1 MIKTLQCPSCGAPLE
16 YDEANERETMRCHFC
31 NSTVMLPAR
40 QRAQPPPQNIRISFG
55 RPRLGSKGSPAAALV
70 VLVVVLLIGGGVVIG
85 VINAISRAVTGVP
98 RTTTVNARTA
108 LNPPT
113 PPSRPPEPQ
122 PFFGKEGVGA
132 GYFKDAR
139 SIAVDAAGN
148 IYVGEYL
155 GGGRIQVFDSAGKF
169 VTQWTVD
176 PKMPL
181 RGMTAD
187 RRGNVYVVQ
196 RGEINKYE
204 GATGRFLGKTGEGGG
219 HYDDVTALPDGG
231 LVAFARKT
239 QDNIVKIDA
248 AGQVKQVIEKAVSG
262 QTDRSELSIRVAA
275 DGAGNVYA
283 LGEFNDAVFKF
294 APDGRF
300 QTRFGG
306 DGDEPG
312 LFRAPGAVAV
322 DNQGRVYVAD
332 FKGVQVFDPNGRYL
346 KVIGVKGAASGLV
359 FNDKNELLVVAR
371 TAVWKFN
378 VDN

>member
-1 MIKTLQCPSCGAPLE
+1 MIKTLQCPACGAPLE
-16 YDEANERETMRCHFC
+16 YEEDNERGTMRCHFC
-31 NSTVMLPAR
+31 ANTVMLPAR
-40 QRAQPPPQNIRISFG
+40 AAAQQQNINISFG
-55 RPRLGSKGSPAAALV
+55 GPGRGRAGSPKTALI
-70 VLVVVLLIGGGVVIG
+70 VLAVVLLIGGGIVIG

-98 RTTTVNARTA
+98 RSVANANTRTT
-108 LNPPT
+108 LNPPYS
-113 PPSRPPEPQ
+113 PPPRPPEPQ

-132 GYFKDAR
+132 GHFKDAR
-139 SIAVDAAGN
+139 SIAVDAEGR
-148 IYVGEYL
+148 IYVGEYT
-155 GGGRIQVFDSAGKF
+155 GGRIQVFDSAGKF

-187 RRGNVYVVQ
+187 RRGTVYVVQ
-196 RGEINKYE
+196 KGEINKYE
-204 GATGRFLGKTGEGGG
+204 GTTGRFLGTVGAGAGR
-219 HYDDVTALPDGG
+219 YDDVWATPDGG
-231 LVAFARKT
+231 LVAFAR
-239 QDNIVKIDA
+239 QSRDDVVKIDSS
-248 AGQVKQVIEKAVSG
+248 GQIKQTIQAAVSG

-275 DGAGNVYA
+275 DGAGTVYA

-294 APDGRF
+294 SSDGRF

-312 LFRAPGAVAV
+312 LFRAPGAIAV

-332 FKGVQVFDPNGRYL
+332 FKGVQVFDQNGRYV
-346 KVIGVKGAASGLV
+346 KVIPVKGAASGLA

-378 VDN
+378 VD